1 MDGTADNHSNLRN
14 PPDAD
19 RAIWGFRDTGY
30 SFETA
35 LADVVDNSIA
45 AYADNVFVKIDLLA
59 DGRRLIYIGDDGH
72 GMTPSEL
79 RSAMRYGSPERENKA
94 SLGKFGLGLKTAS
107 TAICICLTVISK
119 RAGGEL
125 SKLSWDLDY
134 VAEKNDWLMIEEPI
148 THEEAEKFEEL
159 CGDHGTLV
167 VWSKCDRLL
176 SKQNLEPGG
185 SEEMRAISRL
195 KAKLVEHFSLIYH
208 RYLDSKDDRARNIS
222 ITLDDKKIEP
232 WSPFLEDLSDSVL
245 SQKLEKITLQL
256 DDTNTADILV
266 KAWILP
272 PKEKMTKDQQARA
285 KLANQRQGFY
295 VYRENRVI
303 SDGGWNGVFGAPE
316 PHKTLIRV
324 QFDFDHK
331 ADDALRVDVKK
342 SKVNFDPALE
352 EYLVQLL
359 TGPRRDAEQRYRRRV
374 QEKASSGI
382 DHSASNINVQ
392 ETKNTAKPEVV
403 STEESGNVV
412 VINNNRGS
420 GLKIKAA
427 VETAYEGRNVF
438 IKPTP
443 LTSGL
448 LWEPVYKPLDD
459 GGHSVSVH
467 INSGHD
473 FYTKIY
479 QSARKSGHAV
489 EGMDLLLWALAAAE
503 QNNVNEELEEVFEEL
518 REEISSNLKKLLKNK
533 EIPDLE
539 DE

>member
-1 MDGTADNHSNLRN
+1 MNNVTDNHSNLRN

-45 AYADNVFVKIDLLA
+45 ADADNIFVKIDLLA

-72 GMTPSEL
+72 GMSPSEL

-107 TAICICLTVISK
+107 TAISICLTVISK
-119 RAGGEL
+119 RAGGQL
-125 SKLSWDLDY
+125 SKLAWDLDY
-134 VAEKNDWLMIEEPI
+134 VAEKNDWLMLEESI
-148 THEEAEKFEEL
+148 TQEEVDKFEEL
-159 CGDHGTLV
+159 CGGQGTLV

-176 SKQNLEPGG
+176 SKQNMEPGG

-195 KAKLVEHFSLIYH
+195 KDKLVEHFSLVYH
-208 RYLDSKDDRARNIS
+208 RYLDSGDDRARNVS
-222 ITLDDKKIEP
+222 ITLDDKQIEP

-245 SQKLEKITLQL
+245 AENLEKITLEL
-256 DDTNTADILV
+256 DDSSIAEILV

-272 PKEKMTKDQQARA
+272 PKEKMTKDQQTRA

-295 VYRENRVI
+295 VYRENRII

-352 EYLVQLL
+352 EYLSQLL

-382 DHSASNINVQ
+382 DHTASNINVQ
-392 ETKNTAKPEVV
+392 ETKNTAKPQVV
-403 STEESGNVV
+403 STEESSNVV

-448 LWEPVYKPLDD
+448 LWEPVYKPLDG

>member
-1 MDGTADNHSNLRN
+1 MDGTIDNHSNLRN

-45 AYADNVFVKIDLLA
+45 AEADNIFVKIDLRS
-59 DGRRLIYIGDDGH
+59 DGRRLVYIGDDGH
-72 GMTPSEL
+72 GMNSEEL
-79 RSAMRYGSPERENKA
+79 HSAMKYGSPERANKA

-119 RAGGEL
+119 RENGQLA
-125 SKLSWDLDY
+125 KLSWDLDH
-134 VAEKNDWLMIEEPI
+134 VAEQNDWLMSRDPI
-148 THEEAEKFEEL
+148 TQDEIDKFEEL

-167 VWSKCDRLL
+167 IWSKCDRLL
-176 SKQNLEPGG
+176 ANTNLEPGG
-185 SEEMRAISRL
+185 AEELRAITRL
-195 KAKLVEHFSLIYH
+195 KKKIDEHFSLIYH
-208 RYLDSKDDRARNIS
+208 RFLDFDDDRARNVS
-222 ITLDDKKIEP
+222 ITLDDKPIEP

-245 SQKLEKITLQL
+245 EEEFETLTLES
-256 DDTNTADILV
+256 DDGNTFEILV

-272 PKEKMTKDQQARA
+272 PKEKMTKEQQARA
-285 KLANQRQGFY
+285 KLANHRQGFY
-295 VYRENRVI
+295 VYRENRII
-303 SDGGWNGVFGAPE
+303 SDGGWNGVFGSPE

-324 QFDFDHK
+324 QFDFDHR
-331 ADDALRVDVKK
+331 ADVALRVDVKK

-352 EYLVQLL
+352 EHLEQLL
-359 TGPRRDAEQRYRRRV
+359 SGPRRVADQRSRRREK
-374 QEKASSGI
+374 EKATEGI
-382 DHSASNINVQ
+382 DHTAANINIE
-392 ETKNTAKPEVV
+392 ETKNTAKPEFVGADQGGKV
-403 STEESGNVV
+403 A

-420 GLKIKAA
+420 GLKIKAT
-427 VETAYEGRNVF
+427 VEKAYESSNIF

-443 LTSGL
+443 LSSGL
-448 LWEPVYKPLDD
+448 LWEPVYKPLEN
-459 GGHSVSVH
+459 GAYAISVH

-479 QSARKSGHAV
+479 QSARRSGHAV

-503 QNNVNEELEEVFEEL
+503 QNNVNEEMEEVFEEL
-518 REEISSNLKKLLKNK
+518 RDEISSNLRKLLKNK

-539 DE
+539 D